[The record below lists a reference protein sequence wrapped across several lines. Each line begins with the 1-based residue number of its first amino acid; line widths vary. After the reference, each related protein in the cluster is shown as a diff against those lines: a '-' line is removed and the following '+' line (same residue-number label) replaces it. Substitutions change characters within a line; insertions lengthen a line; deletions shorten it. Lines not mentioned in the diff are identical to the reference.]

1 MTHATATVDLM
12 RPPFPA
18 EPGSGVYSNKLG
30 MWVFLA
36 SDVMFFTA
44 LIGTYIILRFGVSQ
58 PWAHPNA
65 VLNVP
70 LTAFNTFLLICS
82 SVSMV
87 KAFAAISQGDQRGL
101 KLWLLITILAGA
113 SFVSVQVV
121 EYIKLVGHGFTPAG
135 FREGST
141 LAEHAV
147 SDPVKYGAATAG
159 LYGSTFFTMTIGTYI
174 ILRFGVSQP
183 WAHPNAVLNVPLTA
197 FNTFLLI
204 CSSVSMVKAFAAISQ
219 GDQRGLKLWLL
230 ITILAGASFVSVQ
243 VVEYIK
249 LVGHGFT
256 PAGFREGSTLAEHA
270 VSDPVKYGAATAGLY
285 GSTFFTMTGFHGF
298 HVTCGVISM
307 TYLYFTKVLPGKY
320 SRQDYRGIET
330 IGLYWHFVDL
340 VWIILF
346 TIVYL
351 I

>member
-1 MTHATATVDLM
+1 MTHATQTLDQM
-12 RPPFPA
+12 RPPHPA
-18 EPGSGVYSNKLG
+18 EPGAGVYSSKLG

-44 LIGTYIILRFGVSQ
+44 LIGSYIVLRFGA
-58 PWAHPNA
+58 PGAWAKPGA

-70 LTAFNTFLLICS
+70 LTAVNTFLLICS

-87 KAFAAISQGDQRGL
+87 KAFAAIQDGKKYFLRPVPGKLLRDGGL
-101 KLWLLITILAGA
+101 KFWLLVTMICGA
-113 SFVSVQVV
+113 AFVSVQVV

-141 LAEHAV
+141 LAEHAAA
-147 SDPVKYGAATAG
+147 DPLRYGGAVAG
-159 LYGSTFFTMTIGTYI
+159 LYGSSFFTMT
-174 ILRFGVSQP
+174 
-183 WAHPNAVLNVPLTA
+183 
-197 FNTFLLI
+197 
-204 CSSVSMVKAFAAISQ
+204 
-219 GDQRGLKLWLL
+219 
-230 ITILAGASFVSVQ
+230 
-243 VVEYIK
+243 
-249 LVGHGFT
+249 
-256 PAGFREGSTLAEHA
+256 
-270 VSDPVKYGAATAGLY
+270 
-285 GSTFFTMTGFHGF
+285 GF

-307 TYLYFTKVLPGKY
+307 TYLYFTKVLPEKY
-320 SRQDYRGIET
+320 SPQDYRGIEV